1 MLKSR
6 KGSITVIALVMLL
19 LLVLMAGAWV
29 VMMTQER
36 TNAAGDERQQQ
47 AWYAAEAGYRRVAEL
62 LRNDN
67 DAWTQIT
74 TKDADLKTNDTGKYT
89 KVALDLGTVS
99 DKGPWYAVSIVSDPT
114 STRTDLTVAASSG
127 VTYEIT
133 SVGYYMGE
141 IKIVKYKFTKTA
153 TGGGTTPPHSNPSPA
168 SQPGVVNANGTI
180 TIYNNTGSIN
190 GSIYGKTVTDNTG
203 GKLATGH
210 VGDWSTYN
218 GVNLTNIPAAI
229 FNTKNYTFDGTL
241 KVDPQQAST
250 ITLAANKNYYL
261 YYTTTVNDRTYID
274 ITAESG
280 SVLYL
285 EHPKKIGPVVYLK
298 FKGPT
303 SGEPATIIFGNS
315 GNTSTTI
322 NYEEYGTNALAGTV
336 SGRVRI
342 IANGTLTLANAADFA
357 VGKYMIL
364 CDNDIFQNAPL
375 KVAYLSSNGNIYM
388 YKEFTGVAVAKGSIG
403 VHTNITYDNSIA
415 TDSYFNLPAGMTAG
429 W

>member
-1 MLKSR
+1 
-6 KGSITVIALVMLL
+6 
-19 LLVLMAGAWV
+19 
-29 VMMTQER
+29 MMTQER
-36 TNAAGDERQQQ
+36 TNAASDERQQQ
-47 AWYAAEAGYRRVAEL
+47 AWYAAEAGYRRAAEL

-67 DAWTQIT
+67 GTWTDIT
-74 TKDADLKTNDTGKYT
+74 TKDADLKTNDTSKYT
-89 KVALDLGTVS
+89 KVALDLGTVN
-99 DKGPWYAVSIVSDPT
+99 DKGPWYAMSIVSDPT
-114 STRTDLTVAASSG
+114 STRTDLTSAASSS

-141 IKIVKYKFTKTA
+141 IKIVKHAFTKTA
-153 TGGGTTPPHSNPSPA
+153 SGGSGGVTPPHSNPSPA
-168 SQPGVVNANGTI
+168 SQPGVINANGKATF
-180 TIYNNTGSIN
+180 YNDTGVIN
-190 GSIYGKTVTDNTG
+190 GSIYAKSFSDLTG
-203 GKLATGH
+203 GKLTTGH
-210 VGDWSTYN
+210 VADWATYK

-229 FNTKNYTFDGTL
+229 FNNNNYTFDGNVT
-241 KVDPQQAST
+241 VTDQQSFA
-250 ITLAANKNYYL
+250 LAANKNYYM
-261 YYTTTVNDRTYID
+261 YYETTVDNRTYVD
-274 ITAESG
+274 ITAEAG

-315 GNTSTTI
+315 GNTTGTI
-322 NYEEYGTNALAGTV
+322 YGAIYGTNVIAGEI

-342 IANGTLTLANAADFA
+342 IANGTLTLANDADFA

-364 CDNDIFQNAPL
+364 GDSEIYQNAPL
-375 KVAYLSSNGNIYM
+375 KVCYLSSNSNIYM

-403 VHTNITYDNSIA
+403 IHTNLTYDNSIA